1 MSKFDI
7 HKWNNKRRLA
17 ALNEYSG
24 EGPYKLKFQSPSIE
38 DPLRTIYNRLTQLVN
53 RNGTFRA
60 STVAPT
66 TDGAKEQFDFWVRA
80 ILKDAP
86 ILLLDE
92 ATSSLDA
99 KTEEEINKALEKITK
114 NKTTIT
120 VSHKL
125 SNIVN
130 FDQIILFNKGK
141 VLECGKHKDL
151 VKKSS
156 LYRKL
161 YKLNTNI

>member
-1 MSKFDI
+1 M
-7 HKWNNKRRLA
+7 NLLRLHTDSYNT
-17 ALNEYSG
+17 LLG
-24 EGPYKLKFQSPSIE
+24 EGGKNLSGGQRQRISI
-38 DPLRTIYNRLTQLVN
+38 
-53 RNGTFRA
+53 A
-60 STVAPT
+60 
-66 TDGAKEQFDFWVRA
+66 RA

-92 ATSSLDA
+92 ATSALDT
-99 KTEEEINKALEKITK
+99 KTEDEVNKALEKLTK

-120 VSHKL
+120 VAHKL

-141 VLECGKHKDL
+141 IVELGKHQDL

-161 YKLNTNI
+161 YKLNINNV